1 MLMREVARQKGL
13 PVFLPRL
20 PVWLLRAVMGEM
32 SVLLTTGSRI
42 SSERLSAAGFQF
54 SYPDISSALRAC

>member
-13 PVFLPRL
+13 PVFLPHV
-20 PVWLLRAVMGEM
+20 PAWLLRVVLGEM

-42 SSERLSAAGFQF
+42 SAERLSGTGFQF
-54 SYPDISSALRAC
+54 RYPDISSALKAC